1 MSKEMDHTNGYN
13 FLSIYYKMSIG
24 GFFRSIGRGIV
35 KGAKA
40 VNEGLKKTKIVSTL
54 APAVLPGPKGAAL
67 GAVARAAGYKAGGKV
82 KRAKGAKKGGR
93 VAKPKAMMKGG
104 RVSK

>member
-1 MSKEMDHTNGYN
+1 MDIIFSAY
-13 FLSIYYKMSIG
+13 IIKMSIG
-24 GFFRSIGRGIV
+24 SFFRSIGRGIV

-67 GAVARAAGYKAGGKV
+67 GAVARAAGYQKGGRV
-82 KRAKGAKKGGR
+82 AKPMKKGGR
-93 VAKPKAMMKGG
+93 VAKPKAMKAGG
-104 RVSK
+104 KAKKAKH